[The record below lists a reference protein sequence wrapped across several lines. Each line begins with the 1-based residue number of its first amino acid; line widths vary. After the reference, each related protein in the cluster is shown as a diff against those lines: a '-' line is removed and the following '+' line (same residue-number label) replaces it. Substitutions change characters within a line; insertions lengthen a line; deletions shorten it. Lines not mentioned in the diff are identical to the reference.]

1 MVYSARMGELART
14 GVRALLVF
22 PALVAA
28 LGLVGAFVNALEIA
42 GSPLT
47 AGLAFTV
54 MPWVVWRGWR
64 GAVVSI
70 AFTRSLTRAALALG
84 LLSVVLGLIGAG
96 WPAFVAVL
104 TLTPAAEVSF
114 VPWLEECAGVGV
126 CASALTFGV
135 VAAAELW
142 RQPAPASSVSERN
155 TSDDASSAG

>member
-1 MVYSARMGELART
+1 MGELART
-14 GVRALLVF
+14 GVRALLFF

-28 LGLVGAFVNALEIA
+28 LALLGAFISALKTA
-42 GSPLT
+42 GSSIT
-47 AGLAFTV
+47 AGLTFTLV
-54 MPWVVWRGWR
+54 PWVVWRGWR

-70 AFTRSLTRAALALG
+70 AFTRWLTRAALALG

-104 TLTPAAEVSF
+104 TLTPAAEVPF

-126 CASALTFGV
+126 CVSGLTFGV